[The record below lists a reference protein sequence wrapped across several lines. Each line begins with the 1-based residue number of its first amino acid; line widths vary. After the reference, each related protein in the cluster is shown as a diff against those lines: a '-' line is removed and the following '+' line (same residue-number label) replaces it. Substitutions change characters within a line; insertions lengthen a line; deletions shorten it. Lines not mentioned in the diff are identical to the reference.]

1 MITVGEGG
9 PGDGPKVLVLGGGCA
24 GAIAAAA
31 ARRAGCAVTVVRKGG
46 GATAM
51 SSGGVDVADPML
63 GDIPGEAAP
72 PLAAAGGWDIGI
84 QRLRRQRPRHPYARL
99 GSVANQRMRDAL
111 DLLDTTAAGLDFAR
125 LEGRNLVVATEL
137 GTVKRTAMTQASA
150 GLDLVGLVRLVI
162 VDLEDLGGFHGK
174 PVVETLKWISR
185 LAPDDIEID
194 LITVPRVLDGR
205 PLTARQLAGRLEH
218 EAILGVFADAI
229 GEQLEEHAPMAT
241 AILLP
246 PVLGVGKH
254 SKARAHLE
262 AQLQVAVHEL
272 LAAPPSAPGARLIGA
287 LETGL
292 LSNGVTL
299 VDGEITGAEIVDGR
313 VQQVR
318 VQGADDELVLEADAV
333 VLATGRFLAGGLER
347 DGASRETVF
356 GLPVMTGGE
365 PVGDRFIGELLGPRP
380 ESDHPIFRA
389 GIGWDDRLRPLDA
402 TGAAAAD
409 NLFAAGSILEGYDP
423 ARDGSGLGV
432 AALTGLLAGEGAAAV
447 AQQRHAG

>member
-1 MITVGEGG
+1 MTST
-9 PGDGPKVLVLGGGCA
+9 PGAPSDGPRVLVLGGGCA
-24 GAIAAAA
+24 GALAAAA
-31 ARRAGCAVTVVRKGG
+31 ARREGCAVTVVRKGG

-51 SSGGVDVADPML
+51 SSGAVDVADPTL

-72 PLAAAGGWDIGI
+72 PLAAAGGWDVGI
-84 QRLRRQRPRHPYARL
+84 HRLRRQRPRHPYARL
-99 GSVANQRMRDAL
+99 GDLAHQRMRDAL
-111 DLLDTTAAGLDFAR
+111 DLLETTAAGLDFAR

-137 GTVKRTAMTQASA
+137 GTVKRSAMAQAAA

-162 VDLEDLGGFHGK
+162 VDLEDLGGFHGR

-194 LITVPRVLDGR
+194 LVTVPRVLDGR

-218 EAILGVFADAI
+218 EAILDVFADAI

-246 PVLGVGKH
+246 AVLGVDKH
-254 SKARAHLE
+254 STARAHLE
-262 AQLQVAVHEL
+262 AHLKVAVHEL

-292 LSNGVTL
+292 LASGVTL
-299 VDGEITGAEIVDGR
+299 VDGDILGAELDGPT
-313 VQQVR
+313 VKHVR
-318 VQGADDELVLEADAV
+318 VRGVDAELELEADAV

-347 DGASRETVF
+347 DGASREQVF

-365 PVGDRFIGELLGPRP
+365 PVGDRFIGEFLGPRP

-389 GIGWDDRLRPLDA
+389 GIAWDDRLRPQDA
-402 TGAAAAD
+402 GGGLFAD
-409 NLFAAGSILEGYDP
+409 NLFAAGSVLEGYDP

-432 AALTGLLAGEGAAAV
+432 AALTGLLAGEGAALV